1 MLDGKIVAITGG
13 VGLLGAIFS
22 KSVVAHGG
30 KVLIGDISESSG
42 KKLSSELGNANA
54 IYFNGDLTDVK
65 EIKKFIS
72 CGVDSY
78 GKIDAA
84 IHCAYPVSDQ
94 WGTRFE
100 DLQPDGLKMDL
111 FSQLGGAILVSQQM
125 INQFR
130 KQKYGNLIHISSI
143 QGVSAPKFD
152 HYIGTDM
159 VSPIEYT
166 AIKAGVIAMVGYLA
180 KYTKGENIR
189 VNCVSP
195 GGIKTDQPDSFVE
208 KYRSDCSSKGMLDS
222 EDITGALTFLLSDY
236 SNYVNGQNIV
246 VDDGWSL

>member
-1 MLDGKIVAITGG
+1 
-13 VGLLGAIFS
+13 
-22 KSVVAHGG
+22 
-30 KVLIGDISESSG
+30 
-42 KKLSSELGNANA
+42 
-54 IYFNGDLTDVK
+54 
-65 EIKKFIS
+65 
-72 CGVDSY
+72 
-78 GKIDAA
+78 
-84 IHCAYPVSDQ
+84 
-94 WGTRFE
+94 
-100 DLQPDGLKMDL
+100 
-111 FSQLGGAILVSQQM
+111 
-125 INQFR
+125 
-130 KQKYGNLIHISSI
+130 
-143 QGVSAPKFD
+143 
-152 HYIGTDM
+152 M